1 MDDFADKKNRCAFR
15 LLCLLLVAFLF
26 IFLVCLGLLLALAGL
41 VHLFAI
47 RGTWQAR
54 PARL

>member
-1 MDDFADKKNRCAFR
+1 MTSQTKKNRCAFR